1 MASRVVKGGP
11 ALTEYLNA
19 AKSAEPLF
27 GDLQK
32 HVLDKALK
40 PSGRRQDVLHPSE
53 MVKPDWCHL
62 AAFHRLRL
70 EAEPADRKKTN
81 FTRENVFQEGH
92 ETHTKWQRWLSEM
105 GRLAGDWHCAYCDD
119 YFWHETTPQHCHEC
133 GAPPSCLTYAEVPL
147 NAHPLRIGGK
157 ADGYSPHDNALIE
170 IKTLGLGSLRY
181 ERPEFLERYMVETDS
196 FGKLP
201 DLTRLWRDF
210 RRPLPSAVRQTQLYM
225 YLGVHFEDLEVDRTV
240 FFYDFKS
247 TQETKSFT
255 ATYDESYSE
264 PLIEAAA
271 AIVDCVNADVAPHC
285 NINGRIGCPAC
296 LEFKEGTK

>member
-1 MASRVVKGGP
+1 MASRVVKGGH
-11 ALTEYLNA
+11 ALTEYLSA
-19 AKSAEPLF
+19 AKSVEPLF
-27 GDLQK
+27 GDVQK
-32 HVLDKALK
+32 HVLEKAMK

-70 EAEPADRKKTN
+70 EAEPADRRKTT
-81 FTRENVFQEGH
+81 FTRENIFQEGH
-92 ETHTKWQRWLSEM
+92 ETHTKWQRWLAEM
-105 GRLAGDWHCAYCDD
+105 GRLAGDWHCAFCDTS
-119 YFWHETTPQHCHEC
+119 FWHETTPERCHEC
-133 GAPPSCLTYAEVPL
+133 GAPPTCLTYAEVPL

-170 IKTLGLGSLRY
+170 VKTLGLGSLRF
-181 ERPEFLERYMVETDS
+181 ERPEFLDRYTVDTDE
-196 FGKLP
+196 FGRLP

-225 YLGVHFEDLEVDRTV
+225 YLSVHFEDLEVDRTI

-247 TQETKSFT
+247 TQETKSFSV
-255 ATYDESYSE
+255 TYDESFSS

-271 AIVDCVNADVAPHC
+271 AIVDCLNADVAPHC
-285 NINGRIGCPAC
+285 NINGRIGCASC
-296 LEFKEGTK
+296 LEFKEQK

>member
-1 MASRVVKGGP
+1 MVSRVVKGGP

-19 AKSAEPLF
+19 AKSVEPLY
-27 GDLQK
+27 GDVQK
-32 HVLDKALK
+32 HVLEKAMR

-53 MVKPDWCHL
+53 MVKTDWCHL

-70 EAEPADRKKTN
+70 EVEPAVKHRTT
-81 FTRENVFQEGH
+81 FTRENIFEEGH
-92 ETHTKWQRWLSEM
+92 RTHSKWQSWLTEM
-105 GRLAGDWHCAYCDD
+105 GVLAGDWHCVFC
-119 YFWHETTPQHCHEC
+119 HETFWADYTPPECECC
-133 GAPPSCLTYAEVPL
+133 GAPVSCLRYDEVSL
-147 NAHPLRIGGK
+147 IADPLRIAGK
-157 ADGYSPHDNALIE
+157 ADGYVPAESALIE

-181 ERPEFLERYMVETDS
+181 ERPEFLERYTIETAS
-196 FGKLP
+196 FGKVP
-201 DLTRLWRDF
+201 DLARLWRDF

-225 YLGVHFEDLEVDRTV
+225 YLARHFEDLEVDRTL

-271 AIVDCVNADVAPHC
+271 AIVDCVSAETAPRC
-285 NINGRIGCPAC
+285 NINGRAGCVAC
-296 LEFKEGTK
+296 LEFKQSAK

>member
-32 HVLDKALK
+32 HVLEKALK

-70 EAEPADRKKTN
+70 EQEPAERKKTN
-81 FTRENVFQEGH
+81 FTRENIFQEGH
-92 ETHTKWQRWLSEM
+92 QTHAKWQRWLAEM
-105 GRLAGDWHCAYCDD
+105 GRLAGDWLCHFCGTE
-119 YFWHETTPQHCHEC
+119 FWAETTPDRCTDCSAPAEC
-133 GAPPSCLTYAEVPL
+133 IEYREVPL

-181 ERPEFLERYMVETDS
+181 ERPEFLERYMVETDT

-225 YLGVHFEDLEVDRTV
+225 YLGVHFEDLDIDRTV

-264 PLIEAAA
+264 PLIDAAQ
-271 AIVDCVNADVAPHC
+271 AIVDCIAADTAPFC
-285 NINGRIGCPAC
+285 NVNGRAGCTSC
-296 LEFKEGTK
+296 LEFKETR

>member
-19 AKSAEPLF
+19 TKSAEPLY
-27 GDLQK
+27 GDVQK
-32 HVLDKALK
+32 HVLEKAMR

-53 MVKPDWCHL
+53 MVKADWCHL
-62 AAFHRLRL
+62 AAFHRLRRQ
-70 EAEPADRKKTN
+70 AEPAEKRRTT
-81 FTRENVFQEGH
+81 FTRENIFQEGH
-92 ETHTKWQRWLSEM
+92 ETHSKWQRWFTEM
-105 GRLAGDWHCAYCDD
+105 GRLAGDWHCRACDQI
-119 YFWHETTPQHCHEC
+119 FWDDQTPTCCRVCSASRRCVE
-133 GAPPSCLTYAEVPL
+133 YAEVPL
-147 NAHPLRIGGK
+147 NADPLRIGGK
-157 ADGYSPHDNALIE
+157 ADGYSPQDSALIE

-181 ERPEFLERYMVETDS
+181 ERPEFLERYMVETEE

-225 YLGVHFEDLEVDRTV
+225 YLCVHFEDLEVDRTV

-255 ATYDESYSE
+255 VTYDEGFSE

-271 AIVDCVNADVAPHC
+271 AIVDCVKSDTAPRC
-285 NINGRIGCPAC
+285 NINGRSGCPSC
-296 LEFKEGTK
+296 IEFKEQK